1 MAANAEITFDAN
13 DGDFWDKRWGGEY
26 QSQVCHFKVHPNNVG
41 LTGKPWVLYL
51 HGGGGAAKDGR
62 LPFILNGNGNDIFSG
77 LLAKTGTD
85 DTHFNLL
92 SVTIPQNRFDT
103 YDTVYTT
110 TAGTKENG
118 GFRRTDSLGNGH
130 SQTATLKWNMMRSQE
145 NVAYPNI
152 WGYVQAFIC
161 WWKSVCK
168 TYGCDPEKGII
179 IGSSFGGMRAV
190 LSQYH
195 APLETDKL
203 DLQTRNFYGLKPGVD
218 SKVRGVLSQ
227 FGPPDV
233 RRSPQ
238 YVLDAGFAEGTYV
251 IPGSLIA
258 QWVGIFPT
266 KANLDRVPNEVL
278 EQMSYLYFAENP
290 DLIAND
296 IPVYQTWERNG
307 VAGGGTDDG
316 GTPGA
321 EIVYPVPGA
330 AAHDESQLFNWI
342 RTANDRGRRGLS
354 REILVNASSASN
366 PSRTYAD
373 GFEGDETATDLDVI
387 QEDAYRWMRGCLGL
401 ATLPSGKGPLWYSL
415 AASAGGTH
423 AIPSSDGYS
432 GTNDVD
438 TPY

>member
-1 MAANAEITFDAN
+1 MVVNAEITFDSA

-26 QSQVCHFKVHPNNVG
+26 QAQVCHFKVHPNNIG
-41 LTGKPWVLYL
+41 KTGKPWVLYL
-51 HGGGGAAKDGR
+51 HGGGGTSRDGR
-62 LPFILNGNGNDIFSG
+62 LPFVTNGNGNEIFSG
-77 LLAKTGTD
+77 LLAKTGED

-92 SVTIPQNRFDT
+92 SCSLPQIRYDT

-110 TAGTKENG
+110 TPGTKENG
-118 GFRRTDSLGNGH
+118 GFRRTDSTGNAH
-130 SQTATLKWNMMRSQE
+130 SQTATLKWNFMRSQE
-145 NVAYPNI
+145 SVAYPNV
-152 WGYVQAFIC
+152 WTYVQTFIC
-161 WWKSVCK
+161 WWKSVCE

-179 IGSSFGGMRAV
+179 VGSSFGGMRAI

-195 APLETDKL
+195 RAMNTSEMDFH
-203 DLQTRNFYGLKPGVD
+203 TRNLYGMKPGVD

-227 FGPPDV
+227 FGPVDV

-266 KANLDRVPNEVL
+266 KANLDRVPNEIL
-278 EQMSYLYFAENP
+278 EQMSALWFAENP
-290 DLIAND
+290 EKIAND
-296 IPVYQTWERNG
+296 IPIYQSWERNG

-330 AAHDESQLFNWI
+330 ASHDESQLFNWI
-342 RTANDRGRRGLS
+342 RVANDKGRRGLS
-354 REILVNASSASN
+354 REILCSPLSAPNS
-366 PSRTYAD
+366 SRTYAD
-373 GFEGDETATDLDVI
+373 GFEGDETAKDQDVI